1 MNNTTKVSL
10 AVTNALGR
18 LGIAHDVM
26 ELETTEKTRPWQE
39 ALVRLALRQGRNLT
53 EDERTILEDFLQG
66 GKKMN
71 KVFWGWQWAYG
82 LGCHQQLCDGTLIPC
97 GILLSFN
104 SKKARDEWAE
114 GYWREKKSRGE
125 AMKLLRRGWTG
136 NSDFDEEI
144 SRRKMDGETPL
155 TDAELMDLW
164 KQTEDED

>member
-66 GKKMN
+66 TN
-71 KVFWGWQWAYG
+71 
-82 LGCHQQLCDGTLIPC
+82 
-97 GILLSFN
+97 
-104 SKKARDEWAE
+104 
-114 GYWREKKSRGE
+114 
-125 AMKLLRRGWTG
+125 
-136 NSDFDEEI
+136 
-144 SRRKMDGETPL
+144 
-155 TDAELMDLW
+155 
-164 KQTEDED
+164 